1 MTVIVSNGRPRSVG
15 AKAYPFPTSP
25 RTTAHSPN
33 LVPLLRG
40 DGVTGTYE
48 YLFKS
53 QPMLHAVIMKLVYG
67 IARNPLKSYTGL
79 EDDERTRDRT
89 SDLARLIRR
98 PYPFGSEFHLKAIIA
113 RDLHVHGNALAVK
126 VRERGAGSTPI
137 ELHPVPWKFV
147 QVVRDDHENILGY
160 NVTVGFESYSV
171 GREEVLHYELPGG
184 SPIQALRQTLA
195 LEDASQYY
203 QSENIRNGITPRAA
217 FTTEQRL
224 ADNVLTR
231 TREELSK
238 FYAGVENAGKALV
251 LEMGLKPSTIGMTPV
266 DMALIDQRKLSRDEV
281 CAAYDIAPTLL
292 GLERGTY
299 ASVAEYRKQ
308 LYDAIATKLVL
319 IEETTQAQLVD
330 PEPAWDGLFV
340 EFDTNELVRPDP
352 EARARMHMLTQQ
364 SSTTTVNERRKFEN
378 LPPIDDPAAN
388 TVLLPQNMTPVG
400 QAPVPTEAGT
410 PEQGQTDPGF
420 LVNAITEALVGMPQP
435 VVNVTV
441 PEVASRTKRVER
453 DEQGNITRIV
463 EE

>member
-1 MTVIVSNGRPRSVG
+1 MTVIVSNGRARSVG
-15 AKAYPFPTSP
+15 AKAYPFPTNST
-25 RTTAHSPN
+25 TTAHSPHI
-33 LVPLLRG
+33 VPLLRG

-48 YLFKS
+48 FLFKS

-98 PYPFGSEFHLKAIIA
+98 PYPFGSEFHLKAMIA
-113 RDLHVHGNALAVK
+113 RDLHVHGNALIVK

-137 ELHPVPWKFV
+137 EIHPVPWKFV

-171 GREEVLHYELPGG
+171 GREEVVHYELPGG
-184 SPIQALRQTLA
+184 SPIQALRSTLA

-266 DMALIDQRKLSRDEV
+266 DMALIDQRKLSREEV
-281 CAAYDIAPTLL
+281 CATYDMPPALL

-340 EFDTNELVRPDP
+340 EFDTNELLRPDP

-364 SSTTTVNERRKFEN
+364 SSTTTVNERRRFEN

-400 QAPVPTEAGT
+400 QAPIPTDAGT

-453 DEQGNITRIV
+453 DAQGNIVRIV